1 MSDFNIFGQD
11 FDGVVGFKL
20 TDTNGTLHTFSE
32 GGGGTIWQDEN
43 GRVHFS
49 ADGTNTVERLTVT
62 ENGTYTNPSGSYNP
76 VIVNVAGGGGGGDDK
91 QIKFI
96 DYDGEIIEEYTLEE
110 FQAMDGMPANPSHS
124 GLVAQGWNW
133 DRQEVFDYL
142 EAMPDWPVVI
152 GQMYVTESGKT
163 EIDIELPA
171 DALSP
176 WLLLDKRSDNGSLD
190 IDWGDGSTHDT
201 ATDSGNAFLNHNYP
215 SAGKYTIKIS
225 AENTTFSFN
234 QYNSYSNNYV
244 GFFRSEANK
253 NYDLK
258 YASTVK
264 AIRLGNGI
272 PVLQCVL
279 KFQNLEYITI
289 PSTITLINSIY
300 DCYNLR
306 GLVISKNA
314 ISQGGLTKTTKLKN
328 VSFRPL
334 SLDVSPVVRD
344 CISLEYYT
352 CSSKATEITGYIFQG
367 CNNLSLP
374 STLPLQTQF
383 IGYNAFQSCY
393 QLTSINLPSS
403 VSRLDSYAF
412 SSCVNLSSI
421 DIPSTVSSIEAHAFQ
436 GCYNLDSIDISAI
449 PTIWPYTFQYCKSLS
464 SISFSSAL
472 TSIGSYAFGGC
483 SNLSLVDIPST
494 VSSIGDNAFN
504 YCTSLQSISIPSL
517 VTTILPQTFQYC
529 YSLSS
534 IDIPS
539 AVSSIGTYA
548 FYCNYSLSSINLP
561 SALALIGAYGFYA
574 CQSLSS
580 ITIPALTTYIGN
592 NGFQTCTSMQEYHF
606 LPTTPPT
613 IGTNVFQSIPSTCK
627 IYVPYSSD
635 HSILNAY
642 KTKTN
647 WATWSSYMVEEGS

>member
-43 GRVHFS
+43 GQVHFS

-76 VIVNVAGGGGGGDDK
+76 VVVNVAGSGGGDGK

-110 FQAMDGMPANPSHS
+110 FQAMDGMPANPSHA

-176 WLLLDKRSDNGSLD
+176 WLLLRKNSGDSLD

-201 ATDSGNAFLNHNYP
+201 VTDSGYAFLNHNY
-215 SAGKYTIKIS
+215 SNAGKYTIKIN
-225 AENTTFSFN
+225 AQNATFYFVQGS
-234 QYNSYSNNYV
+234 STSSNWV
-244 GFFRSEANK
+244 GFFRSGIN
-253 NYDLK
+253 NHYDLK
-258 YASTVK
+258 YASTIK

-272 PVLQCVL
+272 TELSFVYR
-279 KFQNLEYITI
+279 FQNLEYITI
-289 PSTITLINSIY
+289 PSTVTNIYQINN
-300 DCYNLR
+300 CYNLR
-306 GLVISKNA
+306 GLVIPKNA
-314 ISQGGLTKTTKLKN
+314 SSQEGFTQATKLKN

-334 SLDVSPVVRD
+334 SLAVSPVVRD

-352 CSSKATEITGYIFQG
+352 CPSKATQITDYIFQG

-383 IGYNAFQSCY
+383 IGYSAFQSCY
-393 QLTSINLPSS
+393 QLTSINLPSLL
-403 VSRLDSYAF
+403 SRLDSQAF
-412 SSCVNLSSI
+412 SSCVNLSSV
-421 DIPSTVSSIEAHAFQ
+421 DIPSTVSSIGQYAFQ

-449 PTIWPYTFQYCKSLS
+449 PTIQPYTFQYCRSLP

-472 TSIGSYAFGGC
+472 TSIGAYAFNGC
-483 SNLSLVDIPST
+483 LNLSLVDIPST
-494 VSSIGDNAFN
+494 VSSIGTYAFQGC
-504 YCTSLQSISIPSL
+504 YSLQSISIPSL
-517 VTTILPQTFQYC
+517 VKTIYPNTFQYC

-539 AVSSIGTYA
+539 AVSSIGTCA

-561 SALALIGAYGFYA
+561 SALASIGTYAFY
-574 CQSLSS
+574 CNYSLSS
-580 ITIPALTTYIGN
+580 IIIPALTTYIGN
-592 NGFQTCTSMQEYHF
+592 NGFQTCTGMQEYHF

-613 IGTNVFQSIPSTCK
+613 IGTNVFAGIPSTCK

-647 WATWSSYMVEEGS
+647 WATWSSYMEEEPQ

>member
-32 GGGGTIWQDEN
+32 GSAGGSGGSVWQDAN
-43 GRVHFS
+43 GQIHL
-49 ADGTNTVERLTVT
+49 ATDGFIEQLNVT
-62 ENGTYTNPSGSYNP
+62 QNGTYTNPSGAYNP
-76 VIVNVAGGGGGGDDK
+76 VVVNVAGGGDDK

-163 EIDIELPA
+163 EIDIELPT

-176 WLLLDKRSDNGSLD
+176 WLLLRKNSGDSLD
-190 IDWGDGSTHDT
+190 IDWGDESTHDT
-201 ATDSGNAFLNHNYP
+201 VIDSGYAFLNHNY
-215 SAGKYTIKIS
+215 SNAGKYTIKIN
-225 AENTTFSFN
+225 AQNATFYFVQGS
-234 QYNSYSNNYV
+234 SSSSGWV
-244 GFFRSEANK
+244 GFFRSGIN
-253 NYDLK
+253 NHFDLK
-258 YASTVK
+258 YASTIK

-272 PVLQCVL
+272 TELNFVYR
-279 KFQNLEYITI
+279 FQNLEYITI
-289 PSTITLINSIY
+289 PSTVTNIYQINN
-300 DCYNLR
+300 CYNLR
-306 GLVISKNA
+306 GLVIPKNA
-314 ISQGGLTKTTKLKN
+314 SSQEGFTQATKLKN

-334 SLDVSPVVRD
+334 SLAVSPVVRD

-352 CSSKATEITGYIFQG
+352 CPSKATRITDYTFQG

-383 IGYNAFQSCY
+383 IGYSAFQSCY

-403 VSRLDSYAF
+403 VSRLDSQAF

-421 DIPSTVSSIEAHAFQ
+421 DIPSTVSSIGQYAFQ
-436 GCYNLDSIDISAI
+436 GCY
-449 PTIWPYTFQYCKSLS
+449 
-464 SISFSSAL
+464 
-472 TSIGSYAFGGC
+472 
-483 SNLSLVDIPST
+483 
-494 VSSIGDNAFN
+494 
-504 YCTSLQSISIPSL
+504 SLQSISIPSL
-517 VTTILPQTFQYC
+517 VKAIYPNTFQYC

-548 FYCNYSLSSINLP
+548 FYCDYSLSSINLP
-561 SALALIGAYGFYA
+561 SALASIGAYGFHA
-574 CQSLSS
+574 CQSLTS

-592 NGFQTCTSMQEYHF
+592 NVFYSCTGMQEYHF

-613 IGTNVFQSIPSTCK
+613 IGTNVFYSIPSTCK

-642 KTKTN
+642 QTKTN
-647 WATWSSYMVEEGS
+647 WATWSSYMEEEPQ